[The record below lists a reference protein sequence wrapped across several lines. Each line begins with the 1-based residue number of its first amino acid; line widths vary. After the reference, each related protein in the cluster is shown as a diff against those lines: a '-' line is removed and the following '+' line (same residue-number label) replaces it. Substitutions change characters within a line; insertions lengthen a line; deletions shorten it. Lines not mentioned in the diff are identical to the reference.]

1 MARPQ
6 INIRVDE
13 GRKKRWKQAAEES
26 PEYDGLSHLI
36 RLAVEQEL
44 AEGGGGSD
52 TGSQATLDEGSTD
65 LLREVKGST
74 DRVEGGIE
82 DVKARLRRLE
92 ERVGQTGPKFSLKA
106 AVRETLNTRPEGEI
120 VDGPDGPTELEPT
133 ESPEE
138 YGLTLTQVAAR
149 LNADESEVE
158 EALNTLEQEGEIRSL
173 GGSTEDGW
181 LYFRVRDR

>member
-13 GRKKRWKQAAEES
+13 ERKKRWQKAANES

-44 AEGGGGSD
+44 AEGGGSGSS
-52 TGSQATLDEGSTD
+52 GSGEATLDDESTD

-82 DVKARLRRLE
+82 DVKARLHRIE
-92 ERVGQTGPKFSLKA
+92 ERVGQSGAEFSLRA
-106 AVRETLNTRPEGEI
+106 AVRETVPE
-120 VDGPDGPTELEPT
+120 D
-133 ESPEE
+133 S
-138 YGLTLTQVAAR
+138 GLTAAQIAGR
-149 LNADESEVE
+149 LNARESEVS
-158 EALNTLEQEGEIRSL
+158 EALESLEKEGEVLLHGADPNTDEDRWTS
-173 GGSTEDGW
+173 GG
-181 LYFRVRDR
+181 V